1 MVELTEQQLKTL
13 FELALHRG
21 KAVTGSVLEL
31 VDSLLEEANKLTTQP
46 PAKRTRSE
54 PADDEQLSFEKLLHV
69 ATDIDK
75 TPDQRKAAAAK
86 LPPVYVFVQ
95 HQDDTAEHELWF
107 IKAENVTQNMLNLL
121 HEEVRPIEGLPFASK
136 MRENEYTAFAVRVGH
151 ERFAMDA
158 LNVVEVVD
166 AGLASW

>member
-21 KAVTGSVLEL
+21 KAATGCVLEL
-31 VDSLLEEANKLTTQP
+31 VDPLVEEANKLAAQP
-46 PAKRTRSE
+46 SAKRARTEST
-54 PADDEQLSFEKLLHV
+54 DDEQLSFEKLLQV

-75 TPDQRKAAAAK
+75 TPDERKVAAAK
-86 LPPVYVFVQ
+86 LPPVYMFLVQ
-95 HQDDTAEHELWF
+95 HYDDADHELWF
-107 IKAENVTQNMLNLL
+107 VKAENVTQNMLNML
-121 HEEVRPIEGLPFASK
+121 HEDMRPVKGLPFASEMQK
-136 MRENEYTAFAVRVGH
+136 NEYFAFAACVGR

-166 AGLASW
+166 AGLDSW